1 MKIKPKILVLTGAGI
16 SQESGLK
23 TFRDSGG
30 LWEDYDI
37 SQIATPEAFEENP
50 KLVLKFYNLRKK
62 QLKDVEPNAAHH
74 FLKTLEDD
82 FEVIIITQNVD
93 DLHERAG
100 SKNIIHLHGELK
112 KARSVFNDEI
122 AFEYE
127 KDIQWG
133 DLHSDGGQ
141 LRPHIVWFGEA
152 VPQMQKA
159 IEEAQKADILLI
171 IGTSLQVYPAAGLVH
186 EVATN
191 VPVYLIDPSP
201 IEFPS
206 FNQKIHHIQKK
217 AIAGIEELNEILKI
231 FLKP

>member
-1 MKIKPKILVLTGAGI
+1 MKIKPKIVVLTGAGI

-206 FNQKIHHIQKK
+206 FNRKIHHIQKK